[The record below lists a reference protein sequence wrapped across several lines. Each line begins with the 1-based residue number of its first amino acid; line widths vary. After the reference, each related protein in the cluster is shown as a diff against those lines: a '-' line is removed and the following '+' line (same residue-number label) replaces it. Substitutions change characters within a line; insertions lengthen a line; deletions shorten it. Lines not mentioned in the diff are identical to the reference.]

1 MTKERGV
8 TVRLDGVHKV
18 QKKDPKTGKIKATYY
33 YAWRGGPPLDPENL
47 RQSYE
52 EAHREREGHDAA
64 ERQGTTIAARL
75 SAYKAS
81 DKRSLAQKRNVAFAH
96 EVIATAFGHF
106 DVVALEDRRM
116 RGDIIAERDKL
127 AGTPRK
133 ADFFTQEITR
143 FANWLFDRG
152 EIGAHVV
159 SRIKKLSQEDRSS
172 IVWEAREI
180 DAVMAELPNDNARRL
195 FGFMLETGLD
205 GCDVTRMTWAHVKP
219 HSVEIARQKTGILA
233 SPPLSEEA
241 KAILRGCD
249 RSQLLVFPNTKGRA
263 YSNFSGQF
271 AKARKAAGIT
281 AKRLKDARGT
291 ACTRFCERISADEEI
306 ADMMGWSVSSVRN
319 IRKRYVDRDALARTR
334 AERLKNS

>member
-1 MTKERGV
+1 MTKARGV
-8 TVRLDGVHKV
+8 RVQLKGVHKV
-18 QKKDPKTGKIKATYY
+18 QRKLADGTTRVHY
-33 YAWRGGPPLDPENL
+33 YAWRGGPALDPENL
-47 RQSYE
+47 RESYE
-52 EAHREREGHDAA
+52 QAHRQRKEREAA
-64 ERQGTTIAARL
+64 ERSGTTIAARL
-75 SAYKAS
+75 CAYKAA
-81 DKRSLAQKRNVAFAH
+81 DQRSSAQKRNVAFAQ
-96 EVIATAFGHF
+96 EIIATAFGHF
-106 DVVALEDRRM
+106 NVLALEDRRM

-172 IVWEAREI
+172 IVWEASEI

-205 GCDVTRMTWAHVKP
+205 GCDVTRLTWAHVKA

-233 SPPLSEEA
+233 CPPLSDEA
-241 KAILRGCD
+241 KAILGSCD
-249 RSQLLVFPNTKGRA
+249 RSQLLVFPNSRGRA

-281 AKRLKDARGT
+281 TKRLKDARGT
-291 ACTRFCERISADEEI
+291 ACTRFCERISSDEEI
-306 ADMMGWSVSSVRN
+306 ADMMGWSVTSVRN
-319 IRKRYVDRDALARTR
+319 IRKRYVDRDALARSR
-334 AERLKNS
+334 AERLGNTQL